1 MLYLIFS
8 DVHGNLEAY
17 KRMLKAAERI
27 NPDAFVCLGDIVG
40 YGPNP
45 NETIDRT
52 KKLKNLFIIRG
63 NHDKVAAGLDST
75 ESFNPVARKAI
86 IWTKKKLKDKNKEYL
101 KKLPKGPLLIDNKF
115 TIFHGSYFDEDYYIF
130 NPFDAILS
138 LQNAP
143 TRISF
148 FGHTHIPI
156 VFKFTP
162 SDKLEIITITTM
174 KNKLEIKLNSKSY
187 YLINPGSIGQP
198 RDRNQKISFITYDTK
213 KKTITFYRYK
223 YPFQNTALKILKQK
237 LPRFLAE
244 RLGKGI

>member
-17 KRMLKAAERI
+17 KRMIKAANKI
-27 NPDAFVCLGDIVG
+27 KPDVFICLGDLIG

-52 KKLKNLFIIRG
+52 RKIKNLFIVRG

-75 ESFNPVARKAI
+75 GSFNPVARKAMV
-86 IWTKKKLKDKNKEYL
+86 WTKKKLKDTNKEYL
-101 KKLPKGPLLIDNKF
+101 KNLPKGPLLIDNKF
-115 TIFHGSYFDEDYYIF
+115 TIFHGAYFDEDYYIF
-130 NPFDAILS
+130 NPFDALGSI
-138 LQNAP
+138 QNAP
-143 TRISF
+143 TKISF

-156 VFKFTP
+156 IYKFTP
-162 SDKLEIITITTM
+162 NDKLEILTINSK
-174 KNKLEIKLNSKSY
+174 KNKIEIKLENKSY

-198 RDRNQKISFITYDTK
+198 RDRNPKTSFITYDTK
-213 KKTITFYRYK
+213 KNLITFYRYK
-223 YPFQNTALKILKQK
+223 YPFQNTASKILKQK

>member
-17 KRMLKAAERI
+17 KRMLKAADKI
-27 NPDAFVCLGDIVG
+27 SPDAFICLGDIVG

-52 KKLKNLFIIRG
+52 KKLKNLFIVRG
-63 NHDKVAAGLDST
+63 NHDKVAAGLDSV

-86 IWTKKKLKDKNKEYL
+86 IWTRKKLKDKNKEYL
-101 KKLPKGPLLIDNKF
+101 KNLPKGPLIIDNKF
-115 TIFHGSYFDEDYYIF
+115 TIFHGSYSDEDYYIF
-130 NPFDAILS
+130 NPFDALIS

-143 TRISF
+143 TKISF

-156 VFKFTP
+156 IFKFTP
-162 SDKLEIITITTM
+162 SDKLEILTITSSKT
-174 KNKLEIKLNSKSY
+174 KIEIKLERKSY
-187 YLINPGSIGQP
+187 YLINPGSVGQP
-198 RDRNQKISFITYDTK
+198 RDRNPKISFVTYDTK
-213 KKTITFYRYK
+213 TRIITFYRYK
-223 YPFQNTALKILKQK
+223 YPIPNTAAKVLKQR

-244 RLGKGI
+244 RLSKGI